1 MFDLAIYRD
10 ALGAWFEKVASDLDE
25 GRFRYSTEG
34 SLIPIEGN
42 AAFFSTCFALK
53 AAWNCGLHF
62 KWPAERVKGGLEF
75 LASNQREDGYFADPF
90 LADVPVPTWKTYIA
104 AILRL
109 CEWPVPARIQRE
121 RNLRADTR
129 QIASV
134 LLEYGHKLRYPLP
147 AGLTSPDK
155 AVEYFHS
162 LDWTTPWGCASHLSH
177 EMFFLSVN
185 NRMFRNVDDYESVV
199 NAVCGCLAT
208 IQRDDG
214 CWYEGDIPD
223 NMKIN
228 GAMKVFSM
236 LNWLDR
242 PFPDSSALMRF
253 ALSQPFESDGCGFLN
268 RLYVVWNA
276 SRGCDSTKYC
286 HQINTLVADSV
297 AHLQRFIRDDGGF
310 SFFPDR
316 AESSYFGCQVTCG
329 LPESDMH
336 GAVMFTWALAMC
348 VDLAPELFQHRS
360 GWKPMHT

>member
-10 ALGAWFEKVASDLDE
+10 SLGAWFEQVACDLDE

-34 SLIPIEGN
+34 SLIPTEGD

-53 AAWNCGLHF
+53 AAWNCGLRF
-62 KWPAERVKGGLEF
+62 EWPSEKVKGGLEF

-90 LADVPVPTWKTYIA
+90 LEDVPVPTWKTYVA

-109 CEWPVPARIQRE
+109 CEWPVPAGLQRE

-134 LLEYGHKLRYPLP
+134 LLQYGHKPKYPLP
-147 AGLTSPDK
+147 AQLTSPDK
-155 AVEYFHS
+155 AVRYFRS
-162 LDWTTPWGCASHLSH
+162 LDWTIPWGCASHLSH

-185 NRMFRNVDDYESVV
+185 NSMFGNVDDYASVV
-199 NAVCGCLAT
+199 DAVSDCLAS

-214 CWYEGDIPD
+214 CWYEGNVPE

-236 LNWLDR
+236 LNWLNR
-242 PFPDSSALMRF
+242 PFPESSRLMKF
-253 ALSQPFESDGCGFLN
+253 ALDQPFVSDGCGFLN

-276 SRGCDSTKYC
+276 SRACDSAEYGD
-286 HQINTLVADSV
+286 QIHELVADSV
-297 AHLQRFIRDDGGF
+297 AHVQQFIRADGGF
-310 SFFPDR
+310 SFYPDCS
-316 AESSYFGCQVTCG
+316 ESSYFGCQVTRG

-336 GAVMFTWALAMC
+336 GAVMFTWALALC
-348 VDLAPELFQHRS
+348 ADLAPELFQNRS